1 MPSDIAI
8 IGAGYVGLPLA
19 VAFAQAGQR
28 VLCIDTDAAKVAAI
42 AAGGSYISDVGDD
55 VLAAAGRARAC
66 SRPATTTRPW
76 PTRARS

>member
-28 VLCIDTDAAKVAAI
+28 VHCIDTDPDKVDAI
-42 AAGGSYISDVGDD
+42 AAGRSYISDVGDD
-55 VLAAAGRARAC
+55 ALGPLAASAC
-66 SRPATTTRPW
+66 SRPAATSLPW
-76 PTRARS
+76 RTPARS

>member
-28 VLCIDTDAAKVAAI
+28 VHCIDTDADKVDAI
-42 AAGGSYISDVGDD
+42 AAGRSYIE
-55 VLAAAGRARAC
+55 RCR
-66 SRPATTTRPW
+66 R
-76 PTRARS
+76 